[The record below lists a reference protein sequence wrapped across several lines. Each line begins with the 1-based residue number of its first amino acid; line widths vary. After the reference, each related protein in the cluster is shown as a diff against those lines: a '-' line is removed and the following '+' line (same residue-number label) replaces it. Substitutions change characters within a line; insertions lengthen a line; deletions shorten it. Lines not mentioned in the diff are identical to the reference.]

1 MTKNHYTERKKEP
14 DIKVPKNS
22 GASNMG
28 NTTRRSLSNYLQ
40 QHRLALQSAVYRMG
54 KSQMATIMTIVVIGI
69 ALALPATLKVFLSN
83 AEQFQGDVDQ
93 QAQITVF
100 LKAAVHGERVSK
112 LVKTLNERQD
122 IDSIE
127 YISPQAAFD
136 EFKQLSGFAQALE
149 GLKRNPL
156 PGLLIIYPKI
166 NDQQGQLDKLV
177 THLREMPESDSVQ
190 LDKEWLQR
198 LFAILDLIRQASLL
212 ITVFLIIAVIMV
224 VGNTIRLMSQSYR
237 DEIEVN
243 KLVGA
248 TDSFVRRPFLYT
260 GVLYGLFGALIA
272 WTLITI
278 SLLWLNPG
286 INQLSSLY
294 HGAFDVQGLNLDDT
308 LTLLATGIL
317 LGFGGSWIAVGRFLR
332 ETNP

>member
-1 MTKNHYTERKKEP
+1 MTKNRYTERKKEP
-14 DIKVPKNS
+14 DIKAPKIA
-22 GASNMG
+22 GASNLG
-28 NTTRRSLSNYLQ
+28 GQSNRSLSNYIQ
-40 QHRLALQSAVYRMG
+40 QHRLAIQSAFYRMG
-54 KSQMATIMTIVVIGI
+54 RSRMATIMTIVVIGI

-83 AEQFQGDVDQ
+83 AQQFQGDVDQ

-100 LKAAVHGERVSK
+100 LKSVVHGTTASRLVSK
-112 LVKTLNERQD
+112 LRERED
-122 IDSIE
+122 IDKIE
-127 YISPQAAFD
+127 YVSSQAAFN
-136 EFKQLSGFAQALE
+136 EFKQLSGFGEALE

-166 NDQQGQLDKLV
+166 SDQQGRLDTLV
-177 THLREMPESDSVQ
+177 QHLRDLPESDTVQ
-190 LDKEWLQR
+190 LDKAWLQR

-224 VGNTIRLMSQSYR
+224 VGNTIRLMSQSYQE
-237 DEIEVN
+237 EIEVN

-248 TDSFVRRPFLYT
+248 TDGFVRRPFLYS
-260 GVLYGLFGALIA
+260 GVFYGLFGALIA
-272 WTLITI
+272 WALITF

-286 INQLSSLY
+286 INQLSNLY
-294 HGAFDVQGLNLDDT
+294 HGAFAIQGLDFDDA